1 MRGPVESINEP
12 APPSLHLD
20 EFGEEL
26 QKNLGM
32 PQGKVLAFRAAVE
45 LKWNTCT
52 TCGPLMLQSQQEMAE
67 VFEQAGLADNEVAT
81 IKMCLGT
88 VANPHKFPPSS
99 PQPADDSP
107 PKLEKKGKK
116 GGSTKEV
123 SETLQTRR
131 PTLAP
136 EHYFP
141 PSQFDPHRLGNVT
154 RNEYELRQLIVQEV
168 CVLPDTSRACHTSPP
183 LGPHSHTP

>member
-88 VANPHKFPPSS
+88 VANPHKFQGEVGMLVPQQKAADDPPPPSWRRRGRRGGAQRRS
-99 PQPADDSP
+99 ARLSKQGAQPSHR
-107 PKLEKKGKK
+107 
-116 GGSTKEV
+116 SIT
-123 SETLQTRR
+123 S
-131 PTLAP
+131 
-136 EHYFP
+136 HP
-141 PSQFDPHRLGNVT
+141 PS
-154 RNEYELRQLIVQEV
+154 LIRIG
-168 CVLPDTSRACHTSPP
+168 SAM
-183 LGPHSHTP
+183 

>member
-116 GGSTKEV
+116 GGEHKGGQRDSPNKAPNPRTGA
-123 SETLQTRR
+123 LL
-131 PTLAP
+131 PTLP
-136 EHYFP
+136 
-141 PSQFDPHRLGNVT
+141 V
-154 RNEYELRQLIVQEV
+154 
-168 CVLPDTSRACHTSPP
+168 
-183 LGPHSHTP
+183 